1 MSRPFKEP
9 AQLFIILPLGYV
21 LLSFYLLYVSE
32 LDRGQELWVLMLHF
46 VAPVLLLVN
55 TLLAGIAFIAWPKRA
70 WRIGWVFM
78 ISLIAFLFTTGTFLL
93 CRYAVRGG
101 FDYE

>member
-1 MSRPFKEP
+1 MPKSFKEP
-9 AQLFIILPLGYV
+9 AQLFIIPPLGYV

-32 LDRGQELWVLMLHF
+32 LNDLDETLLVMIHL

-55 TLLAGIAFIAWPKRA
+55 TLLAGIAFIAWHKRA

-78 ISLIAFLFTTGTFLL
+78 ISLLAFLFTAAPIWRCTIAG
-93 CRYAVRGG
+93 
-101 FDYE
+101 